1 MISYR
6 NPLNEKH
13 PIYFI
18 IIIII
23 IIIIYLFTP
32 QSWSPFHF
40 NPAYLL
46 TFVALFNSQMNL
58 M

>member
-23 IIIIYLFTP
+23 IIIIIYLHLKVDHLFTLILRI
-32 QSWSPFHF
+32 
-40 NPAYLL
+40 Y
-46 TFVALFNSQMNL
+46 
-58 M
+58 

>member
-23 IIIIYLFTP
+23 YLHLKVDHLFTLILRI
-32 QSWSPFHF
+32 
-40 NPAYLL
+40 Y
-46 TFVALFNSQMNL
+46 
-58 M
+58 

>member
-13 PIYFI
+13 PICFI

-23 IIIIYLFTP
+23 IITIIIIIYLFIYT
-32 QSWSPFHF
+32 SK
-40 NPAYLL
+40 LI
-46 TFVALFNSQMNL
+46 TFSL
-58 M
+58 

>member
-23 IIIIYLFTP
+23 IIIYLFTP
-32 QSWSPFHF
+32 QCWSPFHF

>member
-23 IIIIYLFTP
+23 IIIIIYLFIYT
-32 QSWSPFHF
+32 SE
-40 NPAYLL
+40 LI
-46 TFVALFNSQMNL
+46 TFSL
-58 M
+58 

>member
-1 MISYR
+1 MRSI
-6 NPLNEKH
+6 L
-13 PIYFI
+13 FVF

-23 IIIIYLFTP
+23 IIIIYLFIYLFTP
-32 QSWSPFHF
+32 QSWSPSQF

-46 TFVALFNSQMNL
+46 TFVALFNSRVNL

>member
-13 PIYFI
+13 PIYF
-18 IIIII
+18 III

>member
-23 IIIIYLFTP
+23 IYLHLKVDHLFTLILRI
-32 QSWSPFHF
+32 
-40 NPAYLL
+40 Y
-46 TFVALFNSQMNL
+46 
-58 M
+58 

>member
-23 IIIIYLFTP
+23 IIYLFIYL
-32 QSWSPFHF
+32 H
-40 NPAYLL
+40 LK
-46 TFVALFNSQMNL
+46 VDHLFPL
-58 M
+58 ILRIY

>member
-23 IIIIYLFTP
+23 VIIYLHLKVDHLFTLILRI
-32 QSWSPFHF
+32 
-40 NPAYLL
+40 Y
-46 TFVALFNSQMNL
+46 
-58 M
+58 

>member
-23 IIIIYLFTP
+23 IIIYLFIYT
-32 QSWSPFHF
+32 SK
-40 NPAYLL
+40 LI
-46 TFVALFNSQMNL
+46 TFSL
-58 M
+58 